1 MLLTYHQIQK
11 EERIN
16 KNTIYCKQILLYFH
30 HFHLSFLLDELKQ
43 VYFLD
48 YYVYITIL
56 HRKKCS
62 DVLGMQLKTILSVK

>member
-30 HFHLSFLLDELKQ
+30 HFHLSFLGWIKTSLFSGLLGLYYHLTQKEVFRCSWDAVK
-43 VYFLD
+43 D
-48 YYVYITIL
+48 YIIF
-56 HRKKCS
+56 
-62 DVLGMQLKTILSVK
+62 